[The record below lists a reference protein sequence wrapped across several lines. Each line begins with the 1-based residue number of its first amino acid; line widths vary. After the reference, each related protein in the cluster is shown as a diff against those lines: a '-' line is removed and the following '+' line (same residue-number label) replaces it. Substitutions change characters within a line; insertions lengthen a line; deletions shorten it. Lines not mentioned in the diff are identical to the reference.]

1 MGVDVAL
8 VADGPALVGAP
19 MKPEPIRWWEAAGF
33 VVIALEAAALL
44 LAASPWGRR

>member
-1 MGVDVAL
+1 MGA
-8 VADGPALVGAP
+8 GT

-33 VVIALEAAALL
+33 VIVALEAAALL

>member
-1 MGVDVAL
+1 
-8 VADGPALVGAP
+8 

-33 VVIALEAAALL
+33 VVIALEAALL